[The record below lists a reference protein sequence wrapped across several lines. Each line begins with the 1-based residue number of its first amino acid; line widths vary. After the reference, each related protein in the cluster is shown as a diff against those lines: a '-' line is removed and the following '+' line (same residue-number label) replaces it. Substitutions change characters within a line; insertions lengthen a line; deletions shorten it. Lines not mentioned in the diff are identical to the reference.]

1 MVKKIWDD
9 FEDFAVALKIAER
22 GFWLIIMVVTLSLGV
37 WWVWL

>member
-9 FEDFAVALKIAER
+9 FEEIGSILKAAEE
-22 GFWLIIMVVTLSLGV
+22 GFWLIVMMAVITIGV